1 MEGFLSLMNKEA
13 GGEEGLVVAVV
24 LAQEGTPDE
33 TRVGALLA
41 GTANGGRQGGL
52 NQSRFRRGIRG

>member
-1 MEGFLSLMNKEA
+1 MNKEA

-33 TRVGALLA
+33 TRAGALLA
-41 GTANGGRQGGL
+41 GTANGDRQGGL